1 MSIPGPIWSAPTAF
15 RITNG
20 EGAMKYL
27 YVPYM
32 LGPVL
37 LTALLAQQGCARSG
51 PSAQDLQML
60 DAAGKAESQQAQRT
74 ILELRG
80 EAQGLQR
87 ELGAA
92 RASQARLEGEL
103 REAQRRVLEAQRT
116 ADAQREELARIR
128 EERDRLAQAGRDQTR
143 IRTLE
148 AVLDKQTQEMADLKT
163 AMQKIVIRSKTK
175 LPVDKPA
182 LPISQEVGDRAS
194 RPDVAAAPALRT
206 VTVRGG
212 DTLWDLARKY
222 RVDLLELKAR
232 NNLETDLIFPG
243 QELVLP

>member
-1 MSIPGPIWSAPTAF
+1 
-15 RITNG
+15 
-20 EGAMKYL
+20 MKYRD
-27 YVPYM
+27 VPYV
-32 LGPVL
+32 LGSVL
-37 LTALLAQQGCARSG
+37 LATLLAQQGCARSG

-60 DAAGKAESQQAQRT
+60 EAAGKAESQQAQRT
-74 ILELRG
+74 IIELRG

-116 ADAQREELARIR
+116 VDAQREESARIR
-128 EERDRLAQAGRDQTR
+128 EERDRLAQAGHDAQTQLVELGRLRQQTAEAGRDQTR
-143 IRTLE
+143 IQTLE
-148 AVLDKQTQEMADLKT
+148 TAIDRQTQEMADLKT
-163 AMQKIVIRSKTK
+163 VMQKIVIQSKTK
-175 LPVDKPA
+175 LSVGRLT

-194 RPDVAAAPALRT
+194 RPGVTAAPALRT
-206 VTVRGG
+206 MRVQSG

-222 RVDLLELKAR
+222 RVDPLELKTR
-232 NNLETDLIFPG
+232 NNLATDRLVPG